1 MAAILQDEDLI
12 AQAQERERARLE
24 EEAQILAFQQ
34 RQAMPAQAQP
44 PPVTFTNPAG
54 PIEVGVPAGVTLPEM
69 PRQMVGDAQYQLEV
83 DRAQRGSG
91 FVNANVSPTGE
102 VITGA
107 YDPATDPR
115 AIAAEQAATSYKRQ
129 QLYGSLLRDGS
140 TAAEAFRFANSR
152 YPDIKSAPGL
162 MRAETALARRAPMQ
176 PEIQTVDGVRIMRTG
191 PASFARIPEARPLN
205 TKPPV
210 VPLDTAASQKILT
223 GRITDTRADLARAK
237 KEIETNP
244 DNVDAARRANIYQN
258 QLREL
263 EQQFQTGS
271 TNFMGAAQAPVRTSG
286 ANANASAAA
295 APFKEGATVRNKTNG
310 KLYRVV
316 NGVPV
321 EVKG

>member
-1 MAAILQDEDLI
+1 MATVLEDEDLI

-34 RQAMPAQAQP
+34 QAALP
-44 PPVTFTNPAG
+44 PPVWAG
-54 PIEVGVPAGVTLPEM
+54 SPEVVIDEFN
-69 PRQMVGDAQYQLEV
+69 AQPGAVSAPTVIGSEQYNQELA
-83 DRAQRGSG
+83 RAQAGSG
-91 FVNANVSPTGE
+91 FIAPDVGPMGNVVTPG
-102 VITGA
+102 

-129 QLYGSLLRDGS
+129 QLYGSLLRDGA

-152 YPDIKSAPGL
+152 YPDIKSAAGL

-210 VPLDTAASQKILT
+210 VPLGTAASQKILT

-263 EQQFQTGS
+263 EQQFQVGS
-271 TNFMGAAQAPVRTSG
+271 TNFMGGAQSPVRTAG
-286 ANANASAAA
+286 ANINASAAP
-295 APFKEGATVRNKTNG
+295 APQPAQEVIR
-310 KLYRVV
+310 L
-316 NGVPV
+316 
-321 EVKG
+321 VKGRRAVFDPQTKAFLRYAE